1 MRHMKILHCFSF
13 QAINWYRK
21 GFEVQPNEYA
31 GVNLATL
38 LVVSGQDIQTSSEL
52 QRICMVLINNQYS
65 RFKKKVSALGA

>member
-1 MRHMKILHCFSF
+1 MHKILHYSSF

-52 QRICMVLINNQYS
+52 QRICMVRINNHI
-65 RFKKKVSALGA
+65 FMI